1 MPPADRR
8 PDDAPEETGA
18 TETPSSAFRV
28 FGRIGQEP
36 MWFEE
41 QEAPAPPVEPDEHA
55 DAFAF
60 EADDEPSAS
69 GPFDFAP
76 DDEHDDPFAAE
87 PDAWAPAGAAREED
101 DDLAFA
107 GLPVQ
112 GFGAPLIPAGDAD
125 EAASERG
132 AASTHGAPRSPRPAE
147 ARELGDVDGRADSG
161 VAGRVAARSEVGAT
175 SASTERA
182 SARDADDDA
191 TPWYRNAACWAHL
204 SPLGASVLLLTGLG
218 LVPPLLI
225 ENTAGR
231 RDEFVRDQAREA
243 LNFQLNVLLLNLAA
257 LVTLTAPLVWP
268 LSIAF
273 AIVLP
278 IQAAIDANRGV
289 RHRYPIVPRWLD

>member
-8 PDDAPEETGA
+8 PDDAPEDREA

-41 QEAPAPPVEPDEHA
+41 QEAPAPPADPDEPA
-55 DAFAF
+55 EVFGA
-60 EADDEPSAS
+60 EIGDELSAS
-69 GPFDFAP
+69 GAFDFAP
-76 DDEHDDPFAAE
+76 DEQRDDPFAAE
-87 PDAWAPAGAAREED
+87 PDAWAPGGGVGARERRSSAAREPVGPSQSVPSRSVPSRPAPARPASPGSTAED

-112 GFGAPLIPAGDAD
+112 GFGAPFVDAGDAD
-125 EAASERG
+125 DAPLEA
-132 AASTHGAPRSPRPAE
+132 P
-147 ARELGDVDGRADSG
+147 
-161 VAGRVAARSEVGAT
+161 AARAG
-175 SASTERA
+175 
-182 SARDADDDA
+182 ADDGA

-204 SPLGASVLLLTGLG
+204 APLGTSVLLLTGLG

-231 RDEFVRDQAREA
+231 RDDFVRDQAREA
-243 LNFQLNVLLLNLAA
+243 LNFQLNVLLLNVVA
-257 LVTLTAPLVWP
+257 LLTLTAPLVWP

-278 IQAAIDANRGV
+278 IQAAMDANRGE